1 MDNLQWETIQY
12 EKANGE
18 RPLFDF
24 LASLPIKAQ
33 EKVIRDIELLERFG
47 PRWGMPHV
55 RSLPAHMSYVQSKYG
70 SNIYRTFFLRW
81 PDTVLVLTSGYHKK
95 AQKMDTKKFKQA
107 QPFKD
112 D

>member
-1 MDNLQWETIQY
+1 MDNLQWETIPY

-47 PRWGMPHV
+47 PRWGIPHV
-55 RSLPAHMSYVQSKYG
+55 RSLPDHMYKLRSKHG
-70 SNIYRTFFLRW
+70 SNIFSKIFLRW
-81 PDTVLVLTSGYHKK
+81 HVTVLVLTSVYNKK
-95 AQKMDTKKFKQA
+95 AQNLDKKKFI
-107 QPFKD
+107 
-112 D
+112 